1 MAMTFGSRL
10 KHAWDA
16 FKAKE
21 SNYEYHG
28 PGYSYRPD
36 RPRLSRGNDRS
47 IVTAVYNRIAMD
59 VAAVNI
65 RHVRL
70 DENNRYVDEI
80 RSGLNNCLSLSANVD
95 QTARAFIQD
104 VVLSMFDE
112 GCIAIVPTK
121 ASANIRTNPGTYD
134 VGELRTGKIVQWYPQ
149 HVRLEV
155 YNDKEGRREEITLP
169 KESVAIVENPFYS
182 VMNEPS
188 STGRR
193 LGRKLAVLD
202 AIDDQIGANKLDLII
217 QLPYIVK
224 TDARR
229 KQAEQRRK
237 DIEQQLAGSKYGIAY
252 ADGTERITQLNRS
265 LDNNLMNQ
273 VEYFTQ
279 QFFAQ
284 LGITQE
290 ILAGTADEKTMLN
303 YQNRTV
309 GSILSAIAE
318 AMKRTFL
325 TKTARSQGQSIEY
338 FIDPFKLVPVSQ
350 IADIADRFTRNE
362 IMTSNEIRQIV
373 GMSPSLDPTADELR
387 NKNISQPGE
396 IPGIDSVAGRPI
408 IEEGVTENK
417 ANLGASAVDAVL
429 QRIGEQMLI

>member
-16 FKAKE
+16 FRSKE
-21 SNYEYHG
+21 STYEYRG

-36 RPRLSRGNDRS
+36 RPRLTRGNDRS

-387 NKNISQPGE
+387 NKNISQPGGGPMINPTTGKPMGE
-396 IPGIDSVAGRPI
+396 VTDEAG
-408 IEEGVTENK
+408 
-417 ANLGASAVDAVL
+417 ALGANIVNAAL
-429 QRIGEQMLI
+429 QKIGNQTLV

>member
-1 MAMTFGSRL
+1 M
-10 KHAWDA
+10 
-16 FKAKE
+16 
-21 SNYEYHG
+21 
-28 PGYSYRPD
+28 
-36 RPRLSRGNDRS
+36 
-47 IVTAVYNRIAMD
+47 
-59 VAAVNI
+59 
-65 RHVRL
+65 
-70 DENNRYVDEI
+70 
-80 RSGLNNCLSLSANVD
+80 
-95 QTARAFIQD
+95 
-104 VVLSMFDE
+104 
-112 GCIAIVPTK
+112 
-121 ASANIRTNPGTYD
+121 
-134 VGELRTGKIVQWYPQ
+134 
-149 HVRLEV
+149 
-155 YNDKEGRREEITLP
+155 
-169 KESVAIVENPFYS
+169 
-182 VMNEPS
+182 
-188 STGRR
+188 
-193 LGRKLAVLD
+193 
-202 AIDDQIGANKLDLII
+202 
-217 QLPYIVK
+217 K